1 MPKTNQHS
9 KRLPKLPNET
19 DRDLLIA
26 LIKDVAEVKTEVR
39 AYRSLEKDVRNL
51 EKKMV
56 AFMTLASIGGG
67 IIVSAIQSGLAL

>member
-1 MPKTNQHS
+1 M
-9 KRLPKLPNET
+9 PNET

-39 AYRSLEKDVRNL
+39 AYRALERDVRNL

-56 AFMTLASIGGG
+56 AFMTMASIGGG
-67 IIVSAIQSGLAL
+67 VIVAALQKGLGL

>member
-1 MPKTNQHS
+1 
-9 KRLPKLPNET
+9 LPNET

-26 LIKDVAEVKTEVR
+26 LIRDVAEVKTEVR

-67 IIVSAIQSGLAL
+67 IIVSAIQSGLGI

>member
-1 MPKTNQHS
+1 
-9 KRLPKLPNET
+9 LPNET

-39 AYRSLEKDVRNL
+39 AYRALERDVRNL

-67 IIVSAIQSGLAL
+67 VIVAALQKGLGL

>member
-1 MPKTNQHS
+1 M
-9 KRLPKLPNET
+9 PNET

-26 LIKDVAEVKTEVR
+26 LIRDVAEVKTEVR

-67 IIVSAIQSGLAL
+67 IIVSAIQSGLGI

>member
-1 MPKTNQHS
+1 MPS
-9 KRLPKLPNET
+9 ET

-67 IIVSAIQSGLAL
+67 IIVSVIQSGLGI

>member
-1 MPKTNQHS
+1 M
-9 KRLPKLPNET
+9 PNET

-39 AYRSLEKDVRNL
+39 AYRALERDVRNL

-67 IIVSAIQSGLAL
+67 VIVAALQKGLGL

>member
-1 MPKTNQHS
+1 M
-9 KRLPKLPNET
+9 PNET

-39 AYRSLEKDVRNL
+39 AYRALERDVRNL

-56 AFMTLASIGGG
+56 AFMTMASVGGG
-67 IIVSAIQSGLAL
+67 VIVAALQKGLGL